1 MRLPLAVEERLVRLL
16 RMLVGVEEAI
26 ARLEADGGSEDLI
39 RRLRVVEDE
48 ICEAFQLLAGEL
60 SEAP

>member
-1 MRLPLAVEERLVRLL
+1 MRLL
-16 RMLVGVEEAI
+16 RMMAGLEEAI
-26 ARLEADGGSEDLI
+26 ARLEAEGGSKDLI
-39 RRLRVVEDE
+39 RRLRGMQDE